1 MLGKILSL
9 ILFSLSG
16 FSLIKF
22 QSSITV
28 VSYRLSA
35 QSHSFVW
42 LLSVKSLSKFE
53 SFGNPSKEKNR
64 KKSPLSFPGDSDGKE
79 FVCNLGDLGSVPRL
93 GRSPGGGHGNPRRQ
107 SCLENPTDRGDW
119 WATVHGVAKSWTRL
133 SDFTLLLQPKTILT
147 MRHWTRQSRDQK
159 TEET

>member
-93 GRSPGGGHGNPRRQ
+93 GRSPGGGHGNPLR
-107 SCLENPTDRGDW
+107 
-119 WATVHGVAKSWTRL
+119 
-133 SDFTLLLQPKTILT
+133 
-147 MRHWTRQSRDQK
+147 
-159 TEET
+159 